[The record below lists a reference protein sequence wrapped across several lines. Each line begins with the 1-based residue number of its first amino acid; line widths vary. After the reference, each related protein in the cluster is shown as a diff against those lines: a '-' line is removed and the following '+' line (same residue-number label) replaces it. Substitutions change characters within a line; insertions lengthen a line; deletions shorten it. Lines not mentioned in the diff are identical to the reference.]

1 MHSRINPT
9 DDDETLDN
17 RASRKRLARI
27 ATVNLVGQSCKG
39 GDANKVENEWNG
51 NGNKMGE
58 KAKGSA
64 LAKKLEA
71 NRQNH
76 CFFKKNCQLITMKHI
91 LSNNLQPHA
100 VVHTLATSKILILS
114 LYALVWAGG

>member
-1 MHSRINPT
+1 
-9 DDDETLDN
+9 
-17 RASRKRLARI
+17 
-27 ATVNLVGQSCKG
+27 
-39 GDANKVENEWNG
+39 
-51 NGNKMGE
+51 MGE

-76 CFFKKNCQLITMKHI
+76 FFFKKKICQLITMKHI

-114 LYALVWAGG
+114 LYALV